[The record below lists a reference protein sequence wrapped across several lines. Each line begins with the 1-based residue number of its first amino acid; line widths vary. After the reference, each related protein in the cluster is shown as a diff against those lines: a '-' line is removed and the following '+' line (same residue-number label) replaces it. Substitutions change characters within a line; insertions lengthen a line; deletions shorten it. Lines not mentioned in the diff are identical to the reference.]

1 MKSRLQQRRK
11 KILTAGPSISNLEI
25 QFVTD
30 AVKHAWHDRGYEWV
44 KRFEHEFAQYIGS
57 EFTLATAGGACALEL
72 ALAAAGIGPDDEVI
86 LPDMTYF
93 GCSDIVRL
101 VGATPVFV
109 DILSDTWCI
118 DPDKIIP
125 AITKRTKAIMPVD
138 LYGHAAK
145 MEQVQEIA
153 KKYRLFVIEDACQG
167 VGTMYKGRHVGAYA
181 DLAAYSFQGSKILT
195 TGVGGM
201 LATNSKQFYEKARML
216 NNHGEDPKRPFWQLE
231 VGYEYKM
238 SDLQAA
244 FGLAQLKRIE
254 KFVEKKQQLYEWYR
268 SYLQNIP
275 GLLMNVEKSYV
286 RSNRWMTSIV
296 LNKDFGITR
305 DELRGKLLNRNIDTR
320 PFFYPISMFPLY
332 KEVDT
337 PVAHYIGLNGIN
349 LPSGLQLTKNDV
361 MYVAKS
367 VRDILIRFVRK

>member
-1 MKSRLQQRRK
+1 MKKVTNHKHKK
-11 KILTAGPSISNLEI
+11 KILTAGPSISHLEV

-44 KRFEHEFAQYIGS
+44 KRFEHEFAQYTGS
-57 EFTLATAGGACALEL
+57 GFTLATAGGACALEL
-72 ALAAAGIGPDDEVI
+72 ALAAIGIGPGDEVI

-93 GCSDIVRL
+93 GCSDVVRL

-109 DILSDTWCI
+109 DILRDTWCI

-138 LYGHAAK
+138 LYGHASE
-145 MEQVQEIA
+145 MEQIQEIA
-153 KKYRLFVIEDACQG
+153 KKYHLFVIEDACQG
-167 VGTMYKGRHVGAYA
+167 VGTLYKGRHVGAYA

-195 TGVGGM
+195 TSVGGM
-201 LATNSKQFYEKARML
+201 LATNSKKLYEKARML
-216 NNHGEDPKRPFWQLE
+216 NKHGEDPQKPFWQLE

-254 KFVEKKQQLYEWYR
+254 TFVEKKQQLYEWYR
-268 SYLQNIP
+268 PYLQDIP
-275 GLLMNVEKSYV
+275 GLLMNVEKPDV
-286 RSNRWMTSIV
+286 RSNHWMSSIV
-296 LNKDFGITR
+296 LDNDLGITR
-305 DELRGKLLNRNIDTR
+305 DQLRKALLERNIDTR

-332 KEVDT
+332 KEAHT
-337 PVAHYIGLNGIN
+337 PIAHHTGLNGIN
-349 LPSGLQLTKNDV
+349 LPSGLQLTKDEV
-361 MYVAKS
+361 VFVAKA
-367 VRDILIRFVRK
+367 VRDILLHTV